1 MNTKATVRASGREQ
15 HSPVF
20 PLLAAYPSVH
30 VEVAPLAAADY
41 LLERGI
47 AVKRK
52 EAADFVTSIAD
63 RRLFRQVAAMQRDY
77 ERVVLI
83 VEGDLLPY
91 HVVLPPDIIRSAIA
105 FLCVTKGIS
114 VVQTPNAQETAALLR
129 VMARQAHKGRDHE
142 VSFRVGKPRPADPSV
157 VYLVEGLPGI
167 GPRRARQLLECF
179 GTPANIMRA
188 SPQELMQAPGI
199 GPKRA
204 QQIWDALNTHY
215 TAHSTVG

>member
-1 MNTKATVRASGREQ
+1 MEKQTLIRASGREKN
-15 HSPVF
+15 SPVF
-20 PLLAAYPSVH
+20 PRLAAYPSVH
-30 VEVAPLAAADY
+30 LDVAPLATADY
-41 LLERGI
+41 LLEGEI

-77 ERVVLI
+77 ARVVLI
-83 VEGDLLPY
+83 VEGDLQPY

-105 FLCVTKGIS
+105 YLSVTKGIS
-114 VVQTPNAQETAALLR
+114 VVQTPNAEETAALLR
-129 VMARQAHKGRDHE
+129 VMARQAGKGRDHE

-179 GTPANIMRA
+179 GTPAAIMRA
-188 SPQELMQAPGI
+188 SSDELMRAPGI

-204 QQIWDALNTHY
+204 QQIWDALNTRY
-215 TAHSTVG
+215 AETAVG

>member
-1 MNTKATVRASGREQ
+1 MDKQAIIRVSGRERN
-15 HSPVF
+15 SPVF
-20 PLLAAYPSVH
+20 PLVAAYPSVR
-30 VEVAPLAAADY
+30 VEAAPLATADY
-41 LLERGI
+41 LLEGNI

-52 EAADFVTSIAD
+52 EAADFVASIAD

-77 ERVVLI
+77 DRVVLI
-83 VEGDLLPY
+83 VEGNLSLY
-91 HVVLPPDIIRSAIA
+91 YTALPPDIVRSAIA
-105 FLCVTKGIS
+105 FLSVTRGVS
-114 VVQTPNAQETAALLR
+114 VVQTPNAEETAALLR
-129 VMARQAHKGRDHE
+129 VMSRQAHKGRDHE

-188 SPQELMQAPGI
+188 SREELMQAPGI

-204 QQIWDALNTHY
+204 QQIWDALNTRY
-215 TAHSTVG
+215 TAN